1 MKSRITRT
9 IGRSVSDSKVPDVDF
24 DAELEKLQKQ
34 NEDMKSRL
42 EQLNENIKAAKEA
55 MGKE

>member
-1 MKSRITRT
+1 
-9 IGRSVSDSKVPDVDF
+9 VPDVDF